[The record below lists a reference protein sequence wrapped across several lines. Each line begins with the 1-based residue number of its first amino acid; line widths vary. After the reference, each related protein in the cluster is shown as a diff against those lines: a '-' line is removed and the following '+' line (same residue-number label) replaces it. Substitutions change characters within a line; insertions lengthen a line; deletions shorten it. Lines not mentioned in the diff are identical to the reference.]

1 MAFLSNIAIVKSKLF
16 NMFFMNHKYHL
27 KKNATA
33 PLRKFHICL
42 WIIPIMVFLI
52 LTKFIIHRYGLE
64 FVDISPLFTSTMAG
78 AIFIISILLAGILA
92 DFKEAEKFPAEIRAS
107 LENILEE
114 ALLFHN
120 DNNGFDMKMLQTI
133 VNEIIFNFF
142 KGVSHEENHYNLKPC
157 LLSINKLSSS
167 FAEMEKL
174 GMVPN
179 YVVRLKSEQGLLR
192 KIVLRILQIQKTQF
206 IPSVQILAESLIG
219 FLTLFLLFLKTEGSP
234 ESFILFGFIAYF
246 FLYIGRLIRVLEKP
260 FREGHS
266 SMDDVSLF
274 LLREMK
280 N

>member
-1 MAFLSNIAIVKSKLF
+1 
-16 NMFFMNHKYHL
+16 MNHKQHL
-27 KKNATA
+27 QKKATT

-52 LTKFIIHRYGLE
+52 LAKFFIHRYGLE

-114 ALLFHN
+114 GLLFHK
-120 DNNGFDMKMLQTI
+120 DNNGFDIKMLQSTI
-133 VNEIIFNFF
+133 NEIILNFF
-142 KGVSHEENHYNLKPC
+142 KGISHEGNHYNLKPC
-157 LLSINKLSSS
+157 LLSINKLSGS
-167 FAEMEKL
+167 FAEMDKS

-234 ESFILFGFIAYF
+234 ESFILFGFITYF